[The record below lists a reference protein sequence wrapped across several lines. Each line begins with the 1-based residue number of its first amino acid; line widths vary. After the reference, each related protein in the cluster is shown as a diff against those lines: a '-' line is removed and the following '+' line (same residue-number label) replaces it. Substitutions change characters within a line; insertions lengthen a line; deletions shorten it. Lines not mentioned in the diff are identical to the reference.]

1 MAAKHSF
8 AAKWPIHFRK
18 ESIYIMNIDPIQR
31 TDRAMRARRQL
42 LQLTCVLALC
52 VPMVACGGSQKRETI
67 KLADGTTATVPPKKA
82 IEQFEKAVK
91 SYEGSK
97 GKNIS
102 SVKGHLEDAVSI
114 DAKFSK
120 AWFNLGVIQEREGKT
135 ADAKKSYAKA
145 ADTSDRFAAPHVNL
159 GKIAMAEGNRDEA
172 MAQFRQ
178 AVSEDD
184 FNPEAH
190 NNLSVLMR
198 EKKDYKEAIKHA
210 RQSLAGNANN
220 TSAYANLALIYYT
233 MDLNDVAKLVVLN
246 ALKIDEKNPDVW
258 NTYGLIELK
267 NNNVTDA
274 IKHFQKS
281 IKLKPDHLQA
291 LMNLGAIM
299 LSVRDYQR
307 SITLFEEALKY
318 DKKNREAVI
327 SIAVAKRGMGD
338 LKEAERLYKSILK
351 DDSGNHLALYNLAI
365 LEHEHLAQATIL
377 GVGGDPPG
385 EDPVAQMEWSIQN
398 MTKALKNYESAR
410 EYYSSFLNAYKGDKH
425 RKEAESRM
433 AQVQNLLTVTRTQIE
448 ELKEQKEIVAE
459 DMKVQAAQDAQ
470 DAKDAAAAKIA
481 EDKEEKE
488 APKEEPK

>member
-1 MAAKHSF
+1 MLCGLNAHSLLQREYTMTIH
-8 AAKWPIHFRK
+8 PI
-18 ESIYIMNIDPIQR
+18 ER
-31 TDRAMRARRQL
+31 TRCAPSARRHL
-42 LQLTCVLALC
+42 LQLTCILALC
-52 VPMVACGGSQKRETI
+52 VPLVACGGAEKREEI
-67 KLADGTTATVPPKKA
+67 QLADGRKVSVPPKKA

-91 SYEGSK
+91 SYEGSQ
-97 GKNIS
+97 GKDLS
-102 SVKGHLEDAVSI
+102 SVKGHLEDAVEI

-120 AWFNLGVIQEREGKT
+120 AWFNLGVIQEKEGKV
-135 ADAKKSYAKA
+135 DEAKKSYAKA

-159 GKIAMAEGNRDEA
+159 GKIAMTEGNRDEA

-178 AVSEDD
+178 AVAEDD

-198 EKKDYKEAIKHA
+198 QQKDYKEAIKHA

-220 TSAYANLALIYYT
+220 TSAYSNLALIYYT

-274 IKHFQKS
+274 IKHFQKT
-281 IKLKPDHLQA
+281 IELKPDHLQA

-299 LSVRDYQR
+299 LSVRDYER

-327 SIAVAKRGMGD
+327 SIAVAKRGKGD
-338 LKEAERLYKSILK
+338 LKEAERLYKSILE
-351 DDSGNHLALYNLAI
+351 DDPGNNLALYNLAI

-385 EDPVAQMEWSIQN
+385 DDPVAQMEWSIQN
-398 MTKALKNYESAR
+398 MSKALKNYESAR
-410 EYYSSFLNAYKGDKH
+410 EYYSSFLNAYKGDKY

-433 AQVQNLLTVTRTQIE
+433 AQVQKLLDVTRTQIE
-448 ELKEQKEIVAE
+448 ELKEQKEIVAQ
-459 DMKVQAAQDAQ
+459 DMKLQAEQEAQ

-481 EDKEEKE
+481 EQKEEESKEESKE
-488 APKEEPK
+488 APK